1 VECRAK
7 EVARH
12 CFTAARTNCWTG
24 RLLISG
30 EHTRLGC
37 DSSASRRRDLLAKA
51 GTILPSEEGA
61 KYSARSSK
69 KNVFGE
75 TPNTTRET
83 QRDAYAPQN
92 NPRPKF
98 KLSAS
103 ERDLRQDELPFSA
116 DYISRGRVPPKRS
129 FGQSRAARRVPFRE
143 LQRSKLK
150 LGALP
155 MRKR

>member
-37 DSSASRRRDLLAKA
+37 DSRRPAEEIFSKSRDDLAFGRRRKLLC
-51 GTILPSEEGA
+51 TFI
-61 KYSARSSK
+61 RK

-92 NPRPKF
+92 NPRPKI

-103 ERDLRQDELPFSA
+103 ERDLRQDELRFSA

-129 FGQSRAARRVPFRE
+129 FSQSRAARRVPSRE